1 MTSEEALSKINESA
15 EHNCMKLVP
24 DNDKGVTYALCLTND
39 DIVVKQISPYY
50 PLREL
55 AIFMEGY
62 AAGLPNKEQE
72 SKDEVYLLYEG
83 DEWLSRSSLSLMGIF
98 TNEEDLK
105 KGCEELV
112 RSRAER
118 NYTDSEKEWC
128 DSMEDFIV
136 YCVDELMSN
145 RQVLSSYS
153 SFTISQVATNVM
165 EEI

>member
-1 MTSEEALSKINESA
+1 MTSEEALTKINESA

-24 DNDKGVTYALCLTND
+24 DTNMGGTYALCLTD
-39 DIVVKQISPYY
+39 DVKVSKQISPYY

-128 DSMEDFIV
+128 ESLEGFIV

>member
-1 MTSEEALSKINESA
+1 MTSEEALTKINESA
-15 EHNCMKLVP
+15 EHNYMKLVP
-24 DNDKGVTYALCLTND
+24 DNDKGGTYALCLTD
-39 DIVVKQISPYY
+39 DGKVSKQISPYY

-62 AAGLPNKEQE
+62 AAGLPNKEQK

-112 RSRAER
+112 RSRAEQ
-118 NYTDSEKEWC
+118 NYTHSEKEWC
-128 DSMEDFIV
+128 ESMEDFIV